1 MQEIL
6 IQGNP
11 TPIHF
16 GLRAINE
23 FTRQRNADFEQTVTT
38 TDALSSLD
46 SIVSLTVMG
55 LNEGARQMHQDSRYT
70 EDDVW
75 GFFEEEPDLI
85 LTVSEL
91 FVEAITPLTE
101 KLGNISKNVRPTA
114 PKRKNRKKR
123 RRNK

>member
-23 FTRQRNADFEQTVTT
+23 LTRQRHTDFEQTVTT

-75 GFFEEEPDLI
+75 GFFEEDP
-85 LTVSEL
+85 EL
-91 FVEAITPLTE
+91 
-101 KLGNISKNVRPTA
+101 K
-114 PKRKNRKKR
+114 
-123 RRNK
+123 

>member
-6 IQGNP
+6 IQDKP
-11 TPIHF
+11 VPIHF

-55 LNEGARQMHQDSRYT
+55 LNEGARQTHQDARYT

-75 GFFEEEPDLI
+75 GFFEEEPALI
-85 LTVSEL
+85 MTVSEL

-101 KLGNISKNVRPTA
+101 KLGNISKNARPTA
-114 PKRKNRKKR
+114 PKRKNRKKH